1 MSGAVSDAQK
11 HTDSTTSKSATD
23 RVRDSGFK
31 NLKDVIEMALVSSIG
46 SIKVHVIRTTNL
58 LLSCLSTSCEVTSST
73 VPSCVRT
80 IRTSSNQGG

>member
-31 NLKDVIEMALVSSIG
+31 NLKDVIEMALVS
-46 SIKVHVIRTTNL
+46 
-58 LLSCLSTSCEVTSST
+58 
-73 VPSCVRT
+73 
-80 IRTSSNQGG
+80 